1 MLDFG
6 LVPFVIFG
14 LTLLLITLF
23 HSRALYIA
31 AGGFAVALVFA
42 LLVDGPARTGLR
54 LGHELPLLANL
65 LLLLTGFAVLAS
77 QFELSRLPDQL
88 PRYLPSGWWAG
99 LSLLGLVFILST
111 FLDNI
116 AGAVIGGVLAR
127 QVFGGS
133 VSLAYVVGIVA
144 AANAGGAGSVLGDTT
159 TTMLWI
165 GGIEPLG
172 LAEAFVGATV
182 AFAVFAPV
190 AALAQHR
197 HAPALRSPDGPPAS
211 LDLARVG
218 VVVVLLF
225 TLLAA
230 HLGVHVVAPEH
241 AESWPWLGTGLWI
254 GILAT
259 AGFRKPDWSVLRE
272 GGKSAIFLVALV
284 ALASLMPLGQLP
296 APRWETTLGLGFLS
310 AVFDNIPL
318 TALALR
324 QGGYDWGLLAF
335 AVGFGG
341 SMLWFG
347 SSAGVAV
354 SSLYPHA
361 RSALAWL
368 RAGWA
373 VPIAYVAG
381 FAVQALVFP

>member
-1 MLDFG
+1 M
-6 LVPFVIFG
+6 
-14 LTLLLITLF
+14 ITLF
-23 HSRALYIA
+23 HARALYIA
-31 AGGFAVALVFA
+31 VAGFSLAFLLALFGE
-42 LLVDGPARTGLR
+42 GPARTGLR

-88 PRYLPSGWWAG
+88 PRFLPSGWWAG
-99 LSLLGLVFILST
+99 VCLLGLVFVLST

-127 QVFGGS
+127 QLYAGS
-133 VSLAYVVGIVA
+133 VSLAFAVGIVA

-165 GGIEPLG
+165 GGIEPAR
-172 LAEAFVGATV
+172 LAQAFVGATA
-182 AFAVFAPV
+182 AFAIFAPV

-197 HAPALRSPDGPPAS
+197 HAPAVRSPEAPPAR
-211 LDLARVG
+211 LDPGR
-218 VVVVLLF
+218 VVVVAIL
-225 TLLAA
+225 LLALLGA
-230 HLGVHVVAPEH
+230 HAGVHLIAPH
-241 AESWPWLGTGLWI
+241 RAESWPWLGTGLWA

-259 AGFRKPDWSVLRE
+259 AAWRRPDWSVLRE
-272 GGKSAIFLVALV
+272 GAKGAIFLVALV
-284 ALASLMPLGQLP
+284 ALASLMPLGQMP
-296 APRWETTLGLGFLS
+296 EPGWETTLGLGFLS
-310 AVFDNIPL
+310 ALFDNIPL
-318 TALALR
+318 TALAFR

-354 SSLYPHA
+354 SNLFPHA
-361 RSALAWL
+361 RSAIAWL

-381 FAVQALVFP
+381 FAVQAVAFQ

>member
-1 MLDFG
+1 MLNGGIVLFG
-6 LVPFVIFG
+6 IFG
-14 LTLLLITLF
+14 LTLVAITLF

-31 AGGFAVALVFA
+31 MTGFGAALAFA
-42 LLVDGPARTGLR
+42 LFVEGPGRVGLR

-65 LLLLTGFAVLAS
+65 LMLLTGFAVLAS

-88 PRYLPSGWWAG
+88 PRFLPSGWWAG
-99 LSLLGLVFILST
+99 LSLLGLVFVLST

-127 QVFGGS
+127 QVFAGS

-165 GGIEPLG
+165 GGIEPAK
-172 LAEAFVGATV
+172 LAEAFVGAAA

-190 AALAQHR
+190 AALTQHR
-197 HAPALRSPDGPPAS
+197 HAPAVRSRESPPAR
-211 LDLARVG
+211 LDPGRAGVVAILLLALLGAHVG
-218 VVVVLLF
+218 V
-225 TLLAA
+225 
-230 HLGVHVVAPEH
+230 HLVAPDL

-259 AGFRKPDWSVLRE
+259 AAWRRPDWSVLRE
-272 GGKSAIFLVALV
+272 GGKGAIFLVALV

-296 APRWETTLGLGFLS
+296 APGWETTLGLGFLS
-310 AVFDNIPL
+310 ATFDNIPL
-318 TALALR
+318 TALAFR

-354 SSLYPHA
+354 SSLFPHA
-361 RSALAWL
+361 RSAIAWL

-373 VPIAYVAG
+373 VPMAYVAG
-381 FAVQALVFP
+381 FAVQAVAFH